1 MSSFFLGLV
10 KQNAEIGN
18 TVTISC
24 FESGNQFK
32 DVTWQKF
39 RRLIP
44 QPLDINQG
52 KSFISRIG
60 DQYQTTLCKGSTNSY
75 EKRTKIITLLYALKL
90 RMEKYPAFGKL
101 KHKNN
106 LRFEIRE
113 VVLVGKTVRQLKKID
128 NIHLKTIFQQK

>member
-60 DQYQTTLCKGSTNSY
+60 DQYQTTLTKGSTNSY

-90 RMEKYPAFGKL
+90 RMEKYPEFGKL

-106 LRFEIRE
+106 LRFEIRG
-113 VVLVGKTVRQLKKID
+113 VVLVGKTVRHWI
-128 NIHLKTIFQQK
+128 TFTR